1 LYGAILSWEGKPT
14 TYQQDNIVALEA
26 EFERIHHDF
35 DAMTAK
41 NLPDLNKDLGT
52 AGRASIQ
59 VKPIDENLDE
69 DADEGAVNPRAARAD
84 PDGSMDLNALLATFK
99 LSR

>member
-1 LYGAILSWEGKPT
+1 
-14 TYQQDNIVALEA
+14 
-26 EFERIHHDF
+26 
-35 DAMTAK
+35 
-41 NLPDLNKDLGT
+41 
-52 AGRASIQ
+52 